1 MVILFRNLEF
11 RRKSRRLKP
20 EGCFEAGGEALEGA
34 WEEVI
39 VVEGEH
45 RAVVVRGAVNLQLP
59 AGLTVVQ
66 EGTFQLEKNIIIK
79 YDSF

>member
-1 MVILFRNLEF
+1 MV
-11 RRKSRRLKP
+11 
-20 EGCFEAGGEALEGA
+20 
-34 WEEVI
+34 

-45 RAVVVRGAVNLQLP
+45 RAVVVRGAVNLQLA

-66 EGTFQLEKNIIIK
+66 ERAFQLEKNRIIK